1 MQVDLAYG
9 KGGLCIQAPDN
20 ADVIVPKHLPGVS
33 NAHQAVQDALRN
45 PVGAPPLRA
54 LVKSS
59 DRVCIVISDITRPTP
74 NHLLIPWI
82 LEELSFVPRENV
94 VILNGTGSHRDNTRE
109 ELVGMLGREVLETVR
124 VVNNH
129 AREAAEQLYLGIS
142 PSGGPIWLNREYV
155 EADVRIATGF
165 IEPHFFAGFS
175 GGPKGVMPA
184 VAGIETILHF
194 HSAPM
199 VGHPESTW
207 GVLANNPVQQE
218 TTEIVTMCPPHFL
231 LNVTLNG
238 EKEITGVYA
247 GDWLTAHRAGCAAVK
262 EHAMVAVDAPYD
274 VVVTT
279 NSGYPLDQN
288 LYQAVK
294 GMSAAQRIVKE
305 GGVILCA
312 AECSD
317 GLPNHGHYA
326 EILRMRNSPAELLAM
341 IEDSAFRV
349 FDQWQV
355 QKQAMIQVWAD
366 VRLYSSLPDDV
377 VRAAHLTPVHDLSHE
392 LARLSANGARVAIM
406 PLGPL
411 TIPYLAGASEG
422 AAIDGPV

>member
-1 MQVDLAYG
+1 MQLELAYG
-9 KGGLCIQAPDN
+9 RTGLCIEAPDD
-20 ADVIVPKHLPGVS
+20 ATVITPTHLPGLSDPRAAVVS
-33 NAHQAVQDALRN
+33 ALRA
-45 PVGAPPLRA
+45 PIGAPPLWQT
-54 LVKSS
+54 VKAT
-59 DRVCIVISDITRPTP
+59 DKVCVVISDITRPTP
-74 NHLLIPWI
+74 NDLLVPWL
-82 LEELSFVPRENV
+82 LEELDFVPRENF

-109 ELVGMLGREVLETVR
+109 ELIGMLGREVVETVR

-129 AREAAEQLYLGIS
+129 AREPEEQVHLGQSPTGAEV
-142 PSGGPIWLNREYV
+142 WLNREYV

-175 GGPKGVMPA
+175 GGPKGIMPA

-199 VGHPESTW
+199 IGDPRSTW
-207 GVLANNPVQQE
+207 GVLDGNPVQEE
-218 TTEIVTMCPPHFL
+218 TTAIVSRHPPEFL

-238 EKEITGVYA
+238 EKEITGVFA
-247 GDWLTAHRAGCAAVK
+247 GDWLAAHRAGCAFVK
-262 EHAMVAVDAPYD
+262 EHAMVAVDAPFD

-294 GMSAAQRIVKE
+294 GMSAAQRIVKR

-317 GLPNHGHYA
+317 GLPDHGNYGK
-326 EILRMRNSPAELLAM
+326 ILGMRDTPAELLAM
-341 IEDSAFRV
+341 IEDPAFQM

-355 QKQAMIQVWAD
+355 QKQAMVQTWAN
-366 VRLYSSLPDDV
+366 VGLTSSLPDEA
-377 VRAAHLTPVHDLSHE
+377 VRAAHFTPVHDISAA
-392 LARLSANGARVAIM
+392 LADYAAQGARIALM

-411 TIPYLAGASEG
+411 TIPYL
-422 AAIDGPV
+422 V

>member
-1 MQVDLAYG
+1 MQIELAYG
-9 KGGLCIQAPDN
+9 TTGLRIEAPDD
-20 ADVIVPKHLPGVS
+20 ADVILPKHLPGLPDARGTVR
-33 NAHQAVQDALRN
+33 DALRH
-45 PVGAPPLRA
+45 PMDSPPLRV
-54 LVKSS
+54 LVKPT

-74 NHLLIPWI
+74 NHLLVPWL
-82 LEELSFVPRENV
+82 LEELDFVPRENF

-109 ELVGMLGREVLETVR
+109 ELIGMLGRDVVDSVR

-129 AREAAEQLYLGIS
+129 AREPSQQVHLGTS
-142 PSGGPIWLNREYV
+142 PSGGEVWLNREYV
-155 EADVRIATGF
+155 EADIRIATGF

-199 VGHPESTW
+199 VGHPQSTW
-207 GVLANNPVQQE
+207 GVLDGNPVQDE
-218 TTEIVTMCPPHFL
+218 TTAIVKTCPPHFL

-238 EKEITGVYA
+238 EKQITGVYA
-247 GDWLTAHRAGCAAVK
+247 GDWLAAHRAGCAAVK

-294 GMSAAQRIVKE
+294 GMSAAQRMVKK

-326 EILRMRNSPAELLAM
+326 EILRMRESPAELLAM
-341 IEDSAFRV
+341 IEDPSFRV

-355 QKQAMIQVWAD
+355 QKQAMIQTWAD
-366 VRLYSSLPDDV
+366 VRLYSSLPDDQ
-377 VRAAHLTPVHDLSHE
+377 VRAAHFTPIRDVSVE
-392 LARLSANGARVAIM
+392 LARLARPGERVAIL

-411 TIPYLAGASEG
+411 TIPYLA
-422 AAIDGPV
+422 

>member
-1 MQVDLAYG
+1 MQIELAYG
-9 KGGLCIQAPDN
+9 KMGLCIEAPDS
-20 ADVIVPKHLPGVS
+20 ADVILPKHLP
-33 NAHQAVQDALRN
+33 ALPDARAAVRDALRR
-45 PVGAPPLRA
+45 PIGVPPLRDIVTPA
-54 LVKSS
+54 

-74 NHLLIPWI
+74 NHLLVPWL
-82 LEELSFVPRENV
+82 LEELDFVPRENF

-109 ELVGMLGREVLETVR
+109 ELIAMLGRNVVESVR

-129 AREAAEQLYLGIS
+129 AREAAEQVHLGTS
-142 PSGGPIWLNREYV
+142 PTGGAVWLNREYV

-199 VGHPESTW
+199 VGHPQSTW
-207 GVLANNPVQQE
+207 GVLDGNPVQEE
-218 TTEIVTMCPPHFL
+218 TTAIVTSCPPHFL

-238 EKEITGVYA
+238 DKDITGVYA
-247 GDWLTAHRAGCAAVK
+247 GDWLAAHRAGCAAVK
-262 EHAMVAVDAPYD
+262 EHAMVAVEAPYD

-294 GMSAAQRIVKE
+294 GMSAAQRIVKK
-305 GGVILCA
+305 GGAILCA

-326 EILRMRNSPAELLAM
+326 EILRMRNSPADLLAM
-341 IEDSAFRV
+341 IEDPTFRV

-355 QKQAMIQVWAD
+355 QKQAMVQTWAD
-366 VRLYSSLPDDV
+366 VRLYSSLPDEA
-377 VRAAHLTPVHDLSHE
+377 VRAAHLTPVHDLSLE
-392 LARLSANGARVAIM
+392 LARHAAAGARIAIL

-411 TIPYLAGASEG
+411 TIPYL
-422 AAIDGPV
+422 V